1 MDEIWPSASYS
12 PKEGVKWHK
21 LGGSGKEITDT
32 WIAYTLAN

>member
-12 PKEGVKWHK
+12 PKEAVKWHK
-21 LGGSGKEITDT
+21 LGDSGKEIADT